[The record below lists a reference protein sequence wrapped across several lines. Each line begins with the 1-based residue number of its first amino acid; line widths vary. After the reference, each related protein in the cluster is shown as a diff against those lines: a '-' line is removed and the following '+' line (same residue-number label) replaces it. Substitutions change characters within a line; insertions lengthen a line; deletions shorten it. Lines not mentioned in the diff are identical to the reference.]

1 MGEDMTYILVALVMF
16 FVGYVVCFRF
26 FQKDIE
32 SGKPIA
38 FKSGIY
44 VAEKRSLK

>member
-1 MGEDMTYILVALVMF
+1 MTYVLVAIVMF
-16 FVGYVVCFRF
+16 FVGYATCFRF

-32 SGKPIA
+32 TAKPIV

-44 VAEKRSLK
+44 VAVNRSLK

>member
-1 MGEDMTYILVALVMF
+1 MTYVLVAIVMF
-16 FVGYVVCFRF
+16 FVGYTVCFRF

-32 SGKPIA
+32 LGKPIA

-44 VAEKRSLK
+44 VAVKRSLK